1 MMNLDILASQ
11 WEQMRGKVRQ
21 HWKALT
27 SDDVERIEGDV
38 DMLVELLQ
46 ERYGYSKLIAEEE
59 VRRFVRDISE
69 APA

>member
-1 MMNLDILASQ
+1 M
-11 WEQMRGKVRQ
+11 
-21 HWKALT
+21 ALT
-27 SDDVERIEGDV
+27 DDDVERIEGDV

-46 ERYGYSKLIAEEE
+46 EKYGYTQLMAEEE